1 MRQVGAI
8 YSSEDYSVFRK
19 LNGNRSVLEQR
30 KNMIMA
36 SIMERGWIRNPVV
49 VNEKME
55 IIDRQGRFEALKELG
70 LPIEYVVAK
79 GASISDCIA
88 LNIKQKNWSAEDYIK
103 CYADMGNNDYA
114 VLDSFMGKYSHIK
127 NSSLH
132 VIVGRATRDGSST
145 EIKNGLF
152 KVYDPDSLEERLDF
166 VNNCLSVIGQ
176 GNGANRTWVGALK
189 FVYFCSKIDNKV
201 FADKLNRHRV
211 FLFPCATVKQALDIF
226 EKIYNY
232 NAKKGKVYF
241 IPEYEEW
248 LASH

>member
-1 MRQVGAI
+1 MKQVGAI
-8 YSSEDYSVFRK
+8 YSSTDYSSFQK
-19 LNGNRSVLEQR
+19 LNGNRSVLDQR

-55 IIDRQGRFEALKELG
+55 IIDGQGRFEALKELG
-70 LPIEYVVAK
+70 LPVEYVVAK
-79 GASISDCIA
+79 GATISDCIA

-114 VLDSFMGKYSHIK
+114 VLYSLMGKYQEIK

-132 VIVGRATRDGSST
+132 VVVGRATRDGSST
-145 EIKNGLF
+145 EIKSGAF
-152 KVYDPDSLEERLDF
+152 KVFDPDSLEDRLDF
-166 VNNCLSVIGQ
+166 VNNCLSVVGQ

-189 FVYFCSKIDNKV
+189 FIYFCNKIDNNI
-201 FADKLNRHRV
+201 FLEKLKRHRV
-211 FLFPCATVKQALDIF
+211 FLYPCATVRQALEIF

-232 NAKKGKVYF
+232 NAKKSKVYF

-248 LASH
+248 LSNN